1 MSHFLKGGD
10 GVNLID
16 RIVGW
21 FSPEAGAQREAWRQ
35 VLQEYRN
42 YDAGS
47 HGRANANWRVFNQS
61 AEYTDRYSR
70 DTVRARARDLE
81 RNSDMANSVIGPF
94 VRNIVGKGL
103 VLQAE
108 TGNDT
113 LNKEIEKLWKVWCKK
128 RNCDVTGTQSLNQM
142 LRMAVRRK
150 KVDGGILFVKRYT
163 SGGVLPFKLQLF
175 EVDELDASQIAPKH
189 KGNRVIGGIE
199 YDRFNAPVGYWIRQ
213 YTLDGMTSTEPVY
226 LKASDVIFYF
236 SKRRPSQLREMSDM
250 SQTVTR
256 IRDANEFMTAVSMKQ
271 RIEACFGIG
280 IKRALPQSGVG
291 RMGTSGPKLTYEGK
305 MLTPGMIMEMNPGD
319 EIQQINPQGQASDAA
334 GFVKL
339 LQRMIGAGQGISYE
353 ATSRDMSQS
362 TYSSARQGL
371 IEDSIDWV
379 TVLAGLTAQLQQI
392 LELLRVKAACSAGP
406 VHPAAVVVL
415 NQDTQQDASVII
427 GFGDPAALRH
437 LPPAVQ
443 QLLQRPAGPAAHQVR
458 PGRQCDNGES
468 GRNIVQF
475 SVHRYALQRVFHQ
488 GLPASKLLVAVNP
501 GPQVLQV
508 ALSGVGVRQEAG
520 IPDIRAAAGG
530 YIRPQQ
536 QPGSVIGRQIRIIGQ
551 AVGVQ
556 ALSGVVPELD
566 DVLAVGLVEAVD
578 PVPQAAVCE
587 DRPADQLD
595 LSCVGIHAGRGE
607 DGQPQVPCILQRQG
621 RQLPA
626 VQGGEAHRTPCQP
639 RIPPVQQPGRFGFRF
654 PGV

>member
-1 MSHFLKGGD
+1 M
-10 GVNLID
+10 NLID

-47 HGRANANWRVFNQS
+47 HGRANSNWRVFNQS

-163 SGGVLPFKLQLF
+163 SGGVLPFKLQMF
-175 EVDELDASQIAPKH
+175 EVDELDTSQVAPKH

-213 YTLDGMTSTEPVY
+213 YTLDGMTTTEPVY

-236 SKRRPSQLREMSDM
+236 SKRRPSQLREMSDL

-291 RMGTSGPKLTYEGK
+291 RMGTGGPKLTYEGK

-319 EIQQINPQGQASDAA
+319 EIQQINPQGQASDAS

-371 IEDSIDWV
+371 IEDSMTYAEEDELLADVVDEIYE
-379 TVLAGLTAQLQQI
+379 TFIISAVLAGAI
-392 LELLRVKAACSAGP
+392 
-406 VHPAAVVVL
+406 
-415 NQDTQQDASVII
+415 SVPDFWNRKDDYFLHTFNKPPKDWI
-427 GFGDPAALRH
+427 DPAKEATATKTALQTGQKTFKQIAAENGSDWRKQVDDICEVLLYAKKKH
-437 LPPAVQ
+437 GVDLGGVILGQKKSDGLYEGEDDPPPPGQGGDGNPPPAPDPEPGAGEQ
-443 QLLQRPAGPAAHQVR
+443 PPAEGS
-458 PGRQCDNGES
+458 E
-468 GRNIVQF
+468 
-475 SVHRYALQRVFHQ
+475 
-488 GLPASKLLVAVNP
+488 
-501 GPQVLQV
+501 
-508 ALSGVGVRQEAG
+508 
-520 IPDIRAAAGG
+520 GG
-530 YIRPQQ
+530 D
-536 QPGSVIGRQIRIIGQ
+536 
-551 AVGVQ
+551 
-556 ALSGVVPELD
+556 E
-566 DVLAVGLVEAVD
+566 
-578 PVPQAAVCE
+578 
-587 DRPADQLD
+587 
-595 LSCVGIHAGRGE
+595 
-607 DGQPQVPCILQRQG
+607 
-621 RQLPA
+621 
-626 VQGGEAHRTPCQP
+626 
-639 RIPPVQQPGRFGFRF
+639 
-654 PGV
+654 